1 MRDLLH
7 NTLADARSFVGS
19 VVDDLRDENRLS
31 DDEVLAQY
39 SAMRGNVPQLI
50 AFAQERVPAGE
61 DPLQEALRY
70 ESEMEALLKQRQQEE

>member
-1 MRDLLH
+1 M
-7 NTLADARSFVGS
+7 ADTRSFLSDVVG
-19 VVDDLRDENRLS
+19 DLRDENRLS

-50 AFAQERVPAGE
+50 AFAQERAPAGE

-70 ESEMEALLKQRQQEE
+70 ESEMEALLRQRQQEV